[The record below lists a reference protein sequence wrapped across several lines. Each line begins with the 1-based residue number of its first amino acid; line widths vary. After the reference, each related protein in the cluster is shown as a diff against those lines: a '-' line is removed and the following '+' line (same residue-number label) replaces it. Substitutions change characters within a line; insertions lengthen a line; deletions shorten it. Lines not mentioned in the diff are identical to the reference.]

1 MSDYQ
6 VISSENIDEI
16 LCDQFNYFQEELE
29 VMDKNQFNL
38 ILIIKCQKHKIMLGL
53 QKKTDS
59 LIFSLGPHKIR
70 TQFQDNSK

>member
-1 MSDYQ
+1 
-6 VISSENIDEI
+6 
-16 LCDQFNYFQEELE
+16 
-29 VMDKNQFNL
+29 
-38 ILIIKCQKHKIMLGL
+38 MLGL